1 MTHSLCRESRKD
13 EAEWA
18 RACAGLFSSLSHGTF
33 ASFGRSAKAAR
44 GRCISFCFVSL
55 KSSLFCSRL
64 PRFPLLLVST
74 IWVFLLLCWA
84 VVLYGFCFSYQAHD
98 PSYLTVTLFS
108 FFYTSLFPLVKT
120 LVVTRLWHTSLSGL
134 SSCISP
140 FFSVT
145 CMSLKPS
152 GNSESGKV
160 TEEEMAREKGGRDL
174 DRFWDYA
181 MLFLT
186 ENKKKIKSMPV
197 PEFECVCV
205 CCCLTLS
212 LLHFMIHVTNG
223 PCITQYSA
231 EREWVGEAGHVTPA
245 PPITQSPAMS
255 SSTHECMR
263 VLCVDLCGSSSV
275 TVQCAGMM
283 RKKPSTAN
291 PGSTPDSEESC
302 AKCPDTA
309 GVYSMCLVTLGRE
322 KQRNERYRGVKKR
335 KKEREGKAKE
345 ERQSIGG
352 KKFKWQAR
360 RQQ

>member
-44 GRCISFCFVSL
+44 GRGRCISFCFVSL

-74 IWVFLLLCWA
+74 IWVFLLLCWV

-152 GNSESGKV
+152 GNSELGKV

-186 ENKKKIKSMPV
+186 ENKKKLSP
-197 PEFECVCV
+197 
-205 CCCLTLS
+205 CLCLS
-212 LLHFMIHVTNG
+212 L
-223 PCITQYSA
+223 SA
-231 EREWVGEAGHVTPA
+231 YV
-245 PPITQSPAMS
+245 
-255 SSTHECMR
+255 
-263 VLCVDLCGSSSV
+263 SV
-275 TVQCAGMM
+275 A
-283 RKKPSTAN
+283 A
-291 PGSTPDSEESC
+291 
-302 AKCPDTA
+302 
-309 GVYSMCLVTLGRE
+309 
-322 KQRNERYRGVKKR
+322 
-335 KKEREGKAKE
+335 
-345 ERQSIGG
+345 
-352 KKFKWQAR
+352 
-360 RQQ
+360 